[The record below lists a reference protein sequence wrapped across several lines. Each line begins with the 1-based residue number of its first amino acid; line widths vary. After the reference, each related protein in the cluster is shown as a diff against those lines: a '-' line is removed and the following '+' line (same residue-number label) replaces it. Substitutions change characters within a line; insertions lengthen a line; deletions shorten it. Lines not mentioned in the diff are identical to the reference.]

1 MKDKPTVTFSTIP
14 ALDENGTGETATT
27 KYEFS
32 EVFSTWSADYSFT
45 FTQKFSEEDKATI
58 LGFKSVAALNRFYR
72 RMKRRKEKER
82 RERLKHEARN
92 HES

>member
-1 MKDKPTVTFSTIP
+1 MTFSTIP
-14 ALDENGTGETATT
+14 AMNENGTEETAAT

-45 FTQKFSEEDKATI
+45 FTQKFSEEDKATV
-58 LGFKSVAALNRFYR
+58 LGFKSVAAMHRFYR

-82 RERLKHEARN
+82 RERMKHEARN
-92 HES
+92 NRP